1 MADDHAT
8 HCEAVPKLAGWSR
21 NPEAT
26 AAATVGI
33 SGGDKNVPVAFSGE
47 EISPEVKPAH
57 AQHSLANVSVALA
70 EGSACKDLKQESRAS
85 GGAGAGEITS
95 LPLTKLWPLPPFAKA
110 AAKDVSAW
118 TQPQPACTAGGL
130 PELLPR
136 ETRGSVLGVMAA
148 STAAAAVLS
157 FPGVLLD
164 ASV

>member
-57 AQHSLANVSVALA
+57 AQHSFADVSVALT
-70 EGSACKDLKQESRAS
+70 EGSACEDLKHESRTS
-85 GGAGAGEITS
+85 GGAGAGAGRIYVAAFNE
-95 LPLTKLWPLPPFAKA
+95 AVA
-110 AAKDVSAW
+110 AATFRQSCCKRRERLDV
-118 TQPQPACTAGGL
+118 TNTAGGL

-157 FPGVLLD
+157 LPGVLLD

>member
-21 NPEAT
+21 NPEPT

-57 AQHSLANVSVALA
+57 AQHSLADVSVALA
-70 EGSACKDLKQESRAS
+70 EGSAREDLKRESRAS
-85 GGAGAGEITS
+85 GGAGAGAGEFTS
-95 LPLTKLWPLPPFAKA
+95 LPLTKLWPLPPFVKA

-118 TQPQPACTAGGL
+118 T
-130 PELLPR
+130 
-136 ETRGSVLGVMAA
+136 
-148 STAAAAVLS
+148 
-157 FPGVLLD
+157 
-164 ASV
+164 